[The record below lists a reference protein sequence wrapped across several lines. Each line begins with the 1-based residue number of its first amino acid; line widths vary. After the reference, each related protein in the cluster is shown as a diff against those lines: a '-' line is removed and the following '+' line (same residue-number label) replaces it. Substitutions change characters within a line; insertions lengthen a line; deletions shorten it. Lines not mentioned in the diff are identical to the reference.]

1 MTKRQGAA
9 LDRKK
14 LFADPIMVT
23 TVVVLIAFLTL
34 FIIYPLAILLV
45 DSFISPDGGGFTLSV
60 FKRIFDMWTFRTAI
74 GNTLKVGFMVGI
86 GSALIG
92 LLFAY
97 VEVYVKVRGK
107 FMGGLFKVVSML
119 PVVSPPFVLSLS
131 IIMLFGKSGII
142 TRYLLHIYDNSVY
155 GFWGIVIVQTMTFF
169 PVCYL
174 MLRGLL
180 KNIDPSLEE
189 AARDMGA
196 SRWKVFT
203 SVTLPLMLPGLGNAF
218 LVSFIESI
226 ADFANPM
233 IIGGSY
239 DTLATTIYLQI
250 TGAYDKIG
258 AAAMAVVDRK
268 STRLNS
274 SHTSK
279 SRMPS
284 SA

>member
-9 LDRKK
+9 LDRKR

-119 PVVSPPFVLSLS
+119 PVVSPP
-131 IIMLFGKSGII
+131 LFC
-142 TRYLLHIYDNSVY
+142 
-155 GFWGIVIVQTMTFF
+155 
-169 PVCYL
+169 PC
-174 MLRGLL
+174 
-180 KNIDPSLEE
+180 PSLCCSVSR
-189 AARDMGA
+189 ASSPVTCCIFTITASMASGA
-196 SRWKVFT
+196 S
-203 SVTLPLMLPGLGNAF
+203 S
-218 LVSFIESI
+218 
-226 ADFANPM
+226 
-233 IIGGSY
+233 SY
-239 DTLATTIYLQI
+239 
-250 TGAYDKIG
+250 
-258 AAAMAVVDRK
+258 R
-268 STRLNS
+268 
-274 SHTSK
+274 
-279 SRMPS
+279 P
-284 SA
+284 

>member
-23 TVVVLIAFLTL
+23 TVVVLIALLITFLTL
-34 FIIYPLAILLV
+34 FILYPLAILLV

-142 TRYLLHIYDNSVY
+142 TRYLLHIYDNSV
-155 GFWGIVIVQTMTFF
+155 
-169 PVCYL
+169 
-174 MLRGLL
+174 
-180 KNIDPSLEE
+180 
-189 AARDMGA
+189 
-196 SRWKVFT
+196 
-203 SVTLPLMLPGLGNAF
+203 
-218 LVSFIESI
+218 
-226 ADFANPM
+226 
-233 IIGGSY
+233 
-239 DTLATTIYLQI
+239 
-250 TGAYDKIG
+250 
-258 AAAMAVVDRK
+258 
-268 STRLNS
+268 
-274 SHTSK
+274 
-279 SRMPS
+279 
-284 SA
+284 